1 MAQSRPMPARLR
13 SLFNVPL
20 LRRLAYH
27 ARRISGSVDRHFFV
41 SLASGLIGF
50 VAIAALAVTLLEKP
64 FSFGAFGQS
73 FYWAITTVLG
83 QGNSSYV
90 TSPGGFVVAW
100 LLVLFGVAI
109 VGAITGAIVGFVID
123 FLLKEGQGMGAA
135 GFRDHIVVCGWNT
148 TAREMIS
155 ELKTDEYRAKVVLL
169 HEAERSPAGDG
180 VYYVRGDVTN
190 EQDLRRAGIPEAS
203 AALVVPVDASNEADM
218 RSILTTMAIESI
230 APDVRTVVE
239 VNNPAHVDHLRH
251 AHADEVLVTSR
262 LASRLLARSA
272 LYPGLSELMTDIV
285 SGGTGSELYRVAL
298 PDDYCGLSV
307 DDLSA
312 RLRADHHA
320 TLLAISREG
329 AAHVNPDADF
339 RLEPGDDA
347 VVVAESLGTLAPLR
361 LQHNL
366 AHD

>member
-1 MAQSRPMPARLR
+1 MTASLPDKKALR
-13 SLFNVPL
+13 
-20 LRRLAYH
+20 
-27 ARRISGSVDRHFFV
+27 
-41 SLASGLIGF
+41 
-50 VAIAALAVTLLEKP
+50 
-64 FSFGAFGQS
+64 
-73 FYWAITTVLG
+73 
-83 QGNSSYV
+83 
-90 TSPGGFVVAW
+90 
-100 LLVLFGVAI
+100 
-109 VGAITGAIVGFVID
+109 
-123 FLLKEGQGMGAA
+123 
-135 GFRDHIVVCGWNT
+135 
-148 TAREMIS
+148 REMIARRDA
-155 ELKTDEYRAKVVLL
+155 LPP
-169 HEAERSPAGDG
+169 AERARLGTLLMQRVLALPELA
-180 VYYVRGDVTN
+180 
-190 EQDLRRAGIPEAS
+190 RA
-203 AALVVPVDASNEADM
+203 
-218 RSILTTMAIESI
+218 RSVLTTMAIESI

-272 LYPGLSELMTDIV
+272 LYPGLSELVTDIV

-298 PDDYCGLSV
+298 PDAYCGLSV

-312 RLRADHHA
+312 RLRADHRA

-361 LQHNL
+361 LQHDL